1 MRYGDVEKVVIVY
14 DQRVD
19 NLSFEAFTIVNFN
32 QLDGSFSRLRLY
44 NNANH

>member
-19 NLSFEAFTIVNFN
+19 NLLFEAFTIVNF
-32 QLDGSFSRLRLY
+32 QSTRPIVLEALAL
-44 NNANH
+44 

>member
-19 NLSFEAFTIVNFN
+19 NLLFEAFTIVNF
-32 QLDGSFSRLRLY
+32 QSTRPIVLEASAL
-44 NNANH
+44 